1 MIYFYYHGN
10 WRRSW
15 CFYLFFT
22 AATLYFITLCLFRT
36 SQNTVKKNLP
46 SAVARKQQ
54 DQVHL
59 KLGLKIVFRKH
70 LVGHLYFLFFKRWSS
85 LKMLVIFKSYFDCW
99 SSLKFHIWSSW
110 KVFFWNSSLVIFNFF
125 FKDDHHSW
133 SSIIVII
140 FTRFLP
146 IMRLFE
152 SMVFSFSFFLLS
164 KMQARTKGTA
174 AEGAP

>member
-70 LVGHLYFLFFKRWSS
+70 LVGHLYFLFFKHWSS

-110 KVFFWNSSLVIFNFF
+110 KVCFGNSSLVIFKFL

-133 SSIIVII
+133 SSTIVMDQG
-140 FTRFLP
+140 P
-146 IMRLFE
+146 I
-152 SMVFSFSFFLLS
+152 SY
-164 KMQARTKGTA
+164 KIGIKC
-174 AEGAP
+174 